1 MHHAK
6 NPTNKIFLL
15 KEMLPRT
22 RKTARK
28 STGPIGVP
36 RHQLAPRDE
45 DSSSGSN
52 DPIGDL
58 EARVNQLQA
67 ELQRRTNIWVVNGD
81 RINKLRS
88 HICRL
93 QDQLADRDLALDWA
107 VQSRSVAWAKEAKA
121 RARVEEL
128 SSAIDNLQ
136 AYCNTLHEKVHVL
149 YSQLHTSAPADP
161 VESEAGPS
169 HVAGEALGGELD
181 LFRPPP
187 SVRLVDEW
195 SPTPDNEAARSN
207 QKQE

>member
-6 NPTNKIFLL
+6 NYTNKIFPR
-15 KEMLPRT
+15 EMPPRT

-58 EARVNQLQA
+58 EARVNQLQT
-67 ELQRRTNIWVVNGD
+67 ELQRRTSMWVADGD
-81 RINKLRS
+81 RINELRS
-88 HICRL
+88 YIRRL

-107 VQSRSVAWAKEAKA
+107 VQSRSVAWAKAAKA

-128 SSAIDNLQ
+128 SSAMDNLQ
-136 AYCNTLHEKVHVL
+136 AYCNT
-149 YSQLHTSAPADP
+149 PAGCP
-161 VESEAGPS
+161 WQNSVPR
-169 HVAGEALGGELD
+169 LGLEPL
-181 LFRPPP
+181 LP
-187 SVRLVDEW
+187 
-195 SPTPDNEAARSN
+195 
-207 QKQE
+207 